1 MKLTTA
7 EEQIMQIVW
16 QLEKGT
22 VREIM
27 NEFIDKKPAY
37 NTVST
42 LLKILEKKG
51 FVDHKTYGN
60 TYVFYPVVQKDTYV
74 KKNLKK
80 LMKDYFNN
88 SFPAM
93 ASFLVKE
100 NDISVEEMEEILEQT
115 KAEIKGT
122 D

>member
-1 MKLTTA
+1 MKLTAA

-16 QLEKGT
+16 QLGEGT
-22 VREIM
+22 VREIL
-27 NEFIDKKPAY
+27 DKFVDKEPAY

-60 TYVFYPVVQKDTYV
+60 TYVFYPIINKDTYA

-100 NDISVEEMEEILEQT
+100 DDLSIEEIEEILEKT
-115 KAEIKGT
+115 KDALKKQ
-122 D
+122 